1 MGKKSSAKPG
11 KGFGI
16 FVTFCA
22 MFLFWLLLS
31 GYIITA
37 EGKLD
42 AFHVGAGIICSLIIA
57 FVSHDL
63 LVTQKWDKMLR
74 KSGKFIIYVVWE
86 LWQILLANFDV
97 AYRVLHPKMP
107 IDPSVIEFDT
117 SLRSDLAIVTLANSI
132 TLTPGT
138 ITINI
143 EQEKGRFQVH
153 AIAQKPAD
161 ALLVDKTMQQK
172 VAKVFMEE

>member
-1 MGKKSSAKPG
+1 MGEKSSAKLG

-16 FVTFCA
+16 FVTFCV

-31 GYIITA
+31 GI
-37 EGKLD
+37 LD
-42 AFHVGAGIICSLIIA
+42 AIHVGAGIICSAIIA

-74 KSGKFIIYVVWE
+74 KSGRFIIYVVWE

-143 EQEKGRFQVH
+143 DQEKGKFQVH

-161 ALLVDKTMQQK
+161 ALLVDKTMQEK

>member
-1 MGKKSSAKPG
+1 MGEKSSAKSG

-16 FVTFCA
+16 SVTFCV
-22 MFLFWLLLS
+22 MFLFWVLLS
-31 GYIITA
+31 GI
-37 EGKLD
+37 LD
-42 AFHVGAGIICSLIIA
+42 PIHVGAGIICSVIVALI
-57 FVSHDL
+57 SHDL
-63 LVTQKWDKMLR
+63 LVTQKWDKVLR
-74 KSGKFIIYVVWE
+74 KSGKFIIYIVWE

-107 IDPSVIEFDT
+107 IDPLVIEFDT

-143 EQEKGRFQVH
+143 DQEKGRFQVH

-161 ALLVDKTMQQK
+161 ALLVDKTMQEK

>member
-1 MGKKSSAKPG
+1 MGEKSSAKSG

-16 FVTFCA
+16 FVTFCV

-31 GYIITA
+31 GI
-37 EGKLD
+37 LD
-42 AFHVGAGIICSLIIA
+42 AIHVGAGIICSAIIA

-74 KSGKFIIYVVWE
+74 KSGRFIIYIVWE
-86 LWQILLANFDV
+86 LWQIILANFDV

-143 EQEKGRFQVH
+143 DQEKGRFQVH
-153 AIAQKPAD
+153 AIAHKPAD

>member
-1 MGKKSSAKPG
+1 MGEKSLSAKSG

-16 FVTFCA
+16 FVTFCV

-31 GYIITA
+31 GM
-37 EGKLD
+37 LD
-42 AFHVGAGIICSLIIA
+42 VLHVGAGIICSAIIA
-57 FVSHDL
+57 FVSYDL

-74 KSGKFIIYVVWE
+74 KSGRFIIYIVWE

-161 ALLVDKTMQQK
+161 ALLVDKTMQEK

>member
-1 MGKKSSAKPG
+1 MGEKSSAKSG

-16 FVTFCA
+16 FVTFCV

-31 GYIITA
+31 GI
-37 EGKLD
+37 LD
-42 AFHVGAGIICSLIIA
+42 PIHVGAGIICSVIIA

-74 KSGKFIIYVVWE
+74 KSGRFIIYIVWE

-143 EQEKGRFQVH
+143 DQEKGRFQVH

-161 ALLVDKTMQQK
+161 ALLVDKTMQEK

>member
-1 MGKKSSAKPG
+1 MGEKSSAKSG

-16 FVTFCA
+16 FVTFCV

-31 GYIITA
+31 GI
-37 EGKLD
+37 LD
-42 AFHVGAGIICSLIIA
+42 VFHVGAGIISSAIIA

-74 KSGKFIIYVVWE
+74 KSGRFIIYVVWE

-161 ALLVDKTMQQK
+161 ALLVDKTMQEK

>member
-1 MGKKSSAKPG
+1 VGEKSSAKSG

-16 FVTFCA
+16 FVTFCV

-31 GYIITA
+31 GIFDV
-37 EGKLD
+37 L
-42 AFHVGAGIICSLIIA
+42 HVGAGIICSAIIA
-57 FVSHDL
+57 FVSYDL

-74 KSGKFIIYVVWE
+74 KSGRFIIYIVWE

-161 ALLVDKTMQQK
+161 ALLVDKTMQEK

>member
-1 MGKKSSAKPG
+1 MKVGEKSSAKSG

-16 FVTFCA
+16 FVTFCV
-22 MFLFWLLLS
+22 MFLFWVLLS
-31 GYIITA
+31 GI
-37 EGKLD
+37 LD
-42 AFHVGAGIICSLIIA
+42 PIHVGAGIICSVIVALI
-57 FVSHDL
+57 SHDL
-63 LVTQKWDKMLR
+63 LVTQKWDKVLR

-107 IDPSVIEFDT
+107 IDPLVIEFDT

-143 EQEKGRFQVH
+143 DQEKGRFQVH

-161 ALLVDKTMQQK
+161 ALLVDKTMQEK

>member
-1 MGKKSSAKPG
+1 MGEKSSAKSG
-11 KGFGI
+11 KGVGI

-31 GYIITA
+31 GI
-37 EGKLD
+37 LD
-42 AFHVGAGIICSLIIA
+42 PIHVGAGIICSAIIA

-74 KSGKFIIYVVWE
+74 KSGRFIIYVVWE

-143 EQEKGRFQVH
+143 DQEKGRFQVH
-153 AIAQKPAD
+153 AIAHKPAD

>member
-1 MGKKSSAKPG
+1 MGEKSSAKSG

-31 GYIITA
+31 GM
-37 EGKLD
+37 LD
-42 AFHVGAGIICSLIIA
+42 AIHVGAGIICSAIIA

-107 IDPSVIEFDT
+107 IDPSIIEFDT

-143 EQEKGRFQVH
+143 DQEKGRFQVH

>member
-1 MGKKSSAKPG
+1 MGEKSSAKSG

-16 FVTFCA
+16 FVTFCV

-31 GYIITA
+31 GI
-37 EGKLD
+37 LD
-42 AFHVGAGIICSLIIA
+42 PIHVGAGIICSLIIA

-74 KSGKFIIYVVWE
+74 KSGRFIIYVVWE

-143 EQEKGRFQVH
+143 DQEKGRFQVH

-161 ALLVDKTMQQK
+161 ALLVDKTMQEK

>member
-1 MGKKSSAKPG
+1 MSEKSSAKSG

-16 FVTFCA
+16 FVTFCV

-31 GYIITA
+31 GI
-37 EGKLD
+37 LD
-42 AFHVGAGIICSLIIA
+42 PIHVGAGIICSVIIA

-74 KSGKFIIYVVWE
+74 KSGKFIIYLVWE
-86 LWQILLANFDV
+86 LWQIILANFDV

-143 EQEKGRFQVH
+143 EQERGRFQVH

-161 ALLVDKTMQQK
+161 ALLVDKTMQEK

>member
-1 MGKKSSAKPG
+1 MGEKSSAKSG

-31 GYIITA
+31 GM
-37 EGKLD
+37 LD
-42 AFHVGAGIICSLIIA
+42 AIHVGAGIICSAIIA

-107 IDPSVIEFDT
+107 IDPSIIEFDT

-143 EQEKGRFQVH
+143 DQEKGRFLVH

>member
-1 MGKKSSAKPG
+1 MGEKSSAKSG

-16 FVTFCA
+16 FVTFCV

-31 GYIITA
+31 GIFDV
-37 EGKLD
+37 L
-42 AFHVGAGIICSLIIA
+42 HVGAGIICSAIIA
-57 FVSHDL
+57 FVSYDL

-74 KSGKFIIYVVWE
+74 KSGRFIIYIVWE

>member
-1 MGKKSSAKPG
+1 VKVGEKSSAKSG

-16 FVTFCA
+16 FVTFCV
-22 MFLFWLLLS
+22 MFLFWVLLS
-31 GYIITA
+31 GI
-37 EGKLD
+37 LD
-42 AFHVGAGIICSLIIA
+42 PIHVGAGIICSVIVALI
-57 FVSHDL
+57 SHDL
-63 LVTQKWDKMLR
+63 LVTQKWDKVLR

-107 IDPSVIEFDT
+107 IDPLVIEFDT

-143 EQEKGRFQVH
+143 DQEKGRFQVH

-161 ALLVDKTMQQK
+161 ALLVDKTMQEK

>member
-1 MGKKSSAKPG
+1 MGEKSSAKSG

-16 FVTFCA
+16 FVTFCV
-22 MFLFWLLLS
+22 MFLFWVLLS
-31 GYIITA
+31 GI
-37 EGKLD
+37 LD
-42 AFHVGAGIICSLIIA
+42 PIHVGAGIICSVIVALI
-57 FVSHDL
+57 SHDL
-63 LVTQKWDKMLR
+63 LVTQKWDKVLR

-107 IDPSVIEFDT
+107 IDPLVIEFDT

-143 EQEKGRFQVH
+143 DQEKGRFQVH

-161 ALLVDKTMQQK
+161 ALLVDKTMQEK

>member
-1 MGKKSSAKPG
+1 MGEKSSAKSG

-16 FVTFCA
+16 FVTFCV

-31 GYIITA
+31 GI
-37 EGKLD
+37 LD
-42 AFHVGAGIICSLIIA
+42 AIHVGAGIICSAIIA

-74 KSGKFIIYVVWE
+74 KSGRFIIYIVWE

-143 EQEKGRFQVH
+143 DQEKGRFQVH

-161 ALLVDKTMQQK
+161 ALLVDKTMQEK

>member
-1 MGKKSSAKPG
+1 MKVSEKSSAKSG

-16 FVTFCA
+16 FVTFCV

-31 GYIITA
+31 GIFDV
-37 EGKLD
+37 L
-42 AFHVGAGIICSLIIA
+42 HVGAGIICSAIIA
-57 FVSHDL
+57 FVSYDL

-74 KSGKFIIYVVWE
+74 KSGRFIIYIVWE

-107 IDPSVIEFDT
+107 IDPLVIEFDT

-161 ALLVDKTMQQK
+161 ALLVDKTMQEK